1 MNWFSLDSVIL
12 IIYSDLQLF
21 AIFILGEVDFSE
33 TYLMSAENNSRFL
46 ASKFDPATRLV
57 PSASA
62 VMPPPPHPRYKKH
75 TYGPAPYICS
85 AFYCLAE
92 K

>member
-33 TYLMSAENNSRFL
+33 TYLMSAENKARAFGIRGN
-46 ASKFDPATRLV
+46 A
-57 PSASA
+57 
-62 VMPPPPHPRYKKH
+62 PPPHPRYKKH

-85 AFYCLAE
+85 TFYCLAE